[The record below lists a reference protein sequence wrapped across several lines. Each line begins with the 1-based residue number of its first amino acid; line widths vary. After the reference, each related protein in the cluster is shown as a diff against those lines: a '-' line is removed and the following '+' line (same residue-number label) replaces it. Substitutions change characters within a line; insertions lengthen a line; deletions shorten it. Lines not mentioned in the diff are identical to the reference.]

1 MACYKNETKHKCS
14 KVVMVISIVAVV
26 MGLLTAIF
34 GLMKSGKADDYLNDA
49 KEAAG

>member
-14 KVVMVISIVAVV
+14 KVVMIVSILAIC

-34 GLMKSGKADDYLNDA
+34 GFAMTGGADDLMKKG
-49 KEAAG
+49 